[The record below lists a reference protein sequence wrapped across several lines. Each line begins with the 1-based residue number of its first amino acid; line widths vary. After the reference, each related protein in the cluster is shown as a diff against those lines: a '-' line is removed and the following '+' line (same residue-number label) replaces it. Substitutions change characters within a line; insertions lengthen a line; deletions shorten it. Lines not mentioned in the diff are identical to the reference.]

1 MKFYRIARDVIP
13 FNYLTCDDIPFN
25 FLTCA
30 VIPFKF
36 QTCDV
41 IPFQP
46 VQIEPDH
53 CYTALAVLDGAELS
67 YFGQEGMTE
76 VQIGNV
82 TFQFQV
88 MPDASQIFP
97 IFFLCYL

>member
-1 MKFYRIARDVIP
+1 LATFWKLDLAKYI
-13 FNYLTCDDIPFN
+13 LN
-25 FLTCA
+25 FKVLQK
-30 VIPFKF
+30 IISIFSL
-36 QTCDV
+36 
-41 IPFQP
+41 QP

-76 VQIGNV
+76 VSVGSV

-88 MPDASQIFP
+88 NTTLTKI
-97 IFFLCYL
+97 